1 MEPQYHQ
8 LDLDLRI
15 FCVVMAMGEN
25 PYSWTVSGQRSAVS
39 GQRSAVS
46 GQRSAVS
53 GQRSAVSG
61 QRKINTT

>member
-8 LDLDLRI
+8 LELDLRI
-15 FCVVMAMGEN
+15 FCVVVAMGKN

-46 GQRSAVS
+46 GQR
-53 GQRSAVSG
+53 
-61 QRKINTT
+61 KINTT